1 MSKEL
6 PRHTA
11 ELTGNVLPATVLK
24 MIFSGY
30 KIKLPLIIAAILTL
44 ACAWL
49 VPAAVTE
56 IEAKVDDHIWQIIGS
71 QHELEQRIV
80 VIDIDE
86 QSVARYGA
94 WPWPREM
101 VAELASKARQ
111 NNVNMLIFDIV
122 FPAEKEGDKHL
133 AEELKQV
140 PSVLA
145 QILAVNASAATQ
157 MGVLKPSSAD
167 RGCETAYPKANT
179 IIANTSL
186 LVSAASS
193 AGHITPNIDADGV
206 IRSIPSIICYS
217 KKPYP
222 ALALASVAEGYGQQ
236 SSFQLVENNEWW
248 KSSYSLGAKGLSA
261 ELSVPVTKHG
271 NIVLPWWLSR
281 NSIISISAID
291 LLEGTVPSNLLQGK
305 WAIIGSTAFGA
316 GDSVVTPQGAVV
328 DGVEVHVQL
337 ISALLDNRIPF
348 VPRIAS
354 ILVLVLILIIAIL
367 LSLSTRVKGYKVVY
381 MPLLIALLLSCAVLA
396 VHALMLRS
404 EYMLIPWLYA
414 AIFSMMSGFLMA
426 LSGYAA
432 SRRESDRL
440 YQNLSS
446 YLPAHA
452 AKWIAAQQPVDVL
465 DARHEKVLVLHADLR
480 NFSIW
485 CNHLPAK
492 QAGAV
497 LHAFYTI
504 TGDIIQR
511 MGGDVEEYAG
521 GAVTAIWRGAQADRR
536 ALLAANEI
544 ISQSETLLG
553 SETKRDDTPP
563 LAVGVGIEYGDILA
577 GSFGSSQ
584 RRTYTV
590 IGKTITIA
598 MRLQG
603 LTADIG
609 VPILIGEAAAECWLE
624 AGATKEGELDSLGDF
639 LLQDTNKPI
648 TVYAPAELSN
658 SH

>member
-1 MSKEL
+1 MSTEAPDPAVEL
-6 PRHTA
+6 SR
-11 ELTGNVLPATVLK
+11 NVVPTTVLK
-24 MIFSGY
+24 MMFSGY
-30 KIKLPLIIAAILTL
+30 KSCLPLIVAAVLTVV
-44 ACAWL
+44 CAWL
-49 VPAAVTE
+49 APATIAK
-56 IEAKVDDHIWQIIGS
+56 IEAKVDDHIWQIIGN
-71 QHELEQRIV
+71 QQVLEQRIV

-111 NNVNMLIFDIV
+111 NNVSMLIYDMV

-133 AEELKQV
+133 AKELKQV

-145 QILAVNASAATQ
+145 EILAINASAATQ
-157 MGVLKPSSAD
+157 VGVLKPGLAN
-167 RGCETAYPKANT
+167 RGCETAYPEANAM
-179 IIANTSL
+179 IANTTL

-193 AGHITPNIDADGV
+193 AGHITPNIDSDGV
-206 IRSIPSIICYS
+206 IRSLPSIICYA

-222 ALALASVAEGYGQQ
+222 ALALAAVAEGYGQQ
-236 SSFQLVENNEWW
+236 PSFKLVENDEWW
-248 KSSYSLGAKGLSA
+248 RSSYSLSSEGLSA
-261 ELSVPVTKHG
+261 ELTVPVSKRG

-281 NSIISISAID
+281 HSIISISAID
-291 LLEGTVPSNLLQGK
+291 LLEGAVPSDVLQGK
-305 WAIIGSTAFGA
+305 WAIMGSTAFGA
-316 GDSVVTPQGAVV
+316 GDSVVTPQGAIV

-348 VPRIAS
+348 VPRIAN
-354 ILVLVLILIIAIL
+354 ILLLVLMLIIAIL
-367 LSLSTRVKGYKVVY
+367 LSLSTKANGHKVVY

-396 VHALMLRS
+396 MHALMLRS

-414 AIFSMMSGFLMA
+414 ALFSMMSGLLMA

-446 YLPAHA
+446 YLPPHA
-452 AKWIAAQQPVDVL
+452 AKWIAAQQPIDEL
-465 DARHEKVLVLHADLR
+465 DARRENVFVLHADLR
-480 NFSIW
+480 NFSAW

-497 LHAFYTI
+497 LHAFYTL
-504 TGDIIQR
+504 TGEIIQK
-511 MGGDVEEYAG
+511 MGGDVEEYVG
-521 GAVTAIWRGAQADRR
+521 DAVTAVWRGSQADRR
-536 ALLAANEI
+536 ALLAAQEL
-544 ISQSETLLG
+544 ISKSEKLLSSETQ
-553 SETKRDDTPP
+553 RDEMPP
-563 LAVGVGIEYGDILA
+563 LAIGIGIEYGDILA
-577 GSFGSSQ
+577 GAFGSSH

-590 IGKTITIA
+590 IGKTVTIA

-609 VPILIGEAAAECWLE
+609 VPILIGETAAQCWLE
-624 AGATKEGELDSLGDF
+624 AGNTEGGGLESLGEF
-639 LLQDTNKPI
+639 LLQDMNKPM
-648 TVYAPAELSN
+648 TVYTPAELSS